1 MTARIPLA
9 LLFAAM
15 LTSTHAA
22 DAAASNAP
30 DLKEPRQRASYCIG
44 LDIGS
49 NMKKQKLDLD
59 AKSLAAGIADA
70 LAGKPGLTADEIR
83 ATLTEF
89 QQKEMAKAEARS
101 KTAGAENSKAGE
113 EFLAANAKKEGVK
126 STASG
131 LQYKTLKSGTGKS
144 PKASD
149 SVKVHY
155 TGTLIDGTVFDSSVE
170 RNEPATFGV
179 DQVIPGWTEVLQL
192 MKEGDKWQV
201 FIPSKLAYGERGA
214 GPDIGPNST
223 LIFDVELLSIEA
235 AK

>member
-1 MTARIPLA
+1 MHTTTQ
-9 LLFAAM
+9 AAEP
-15 LTSTHAA
+15 
-22 DAAASNAP
+22 ASGSAP

-70 LAGKPGLTADEIR
+70 LAGKPGLSAEEIR
-83 ATLTEF
+83 ATLAEF
-89 QQKEMAKAEARS
+89 QQKEMAKAEARAT
-101 KTAGAENSKAGE
+101 TAGAENAKAGE
-113 EFLAANAKKEGVK
+113 EFLATNSKKEGVK
-126 STASG
+126 TTSTG
-131 LQYKTLKSGTGKS
+131 LQYKSIKSGTGKS
-144 PKASD
+144 PKATD
-149 SVKVHY
+149 TVKVHY
-155 TGTLIDGTVFDSSVE
+155 TGKLIDGTVFDSSVE